1 MLIRKAYKFKLMPN
15 GEQRHKLSSFVGCK
29 RFVFN
34 MALEK
39 QIALHGENSTFLTN
53 YFQMTNW
60 LIAWKKE
67 FPWLRDCHSQVLQQ
81 GLKDLHQA
89 CQNFLAK
96 RACFPK
102 FKCKD
107 NGDGAR
113 FPQGGKVDEA
123 NSRVYLPKIDWVRYR
138 KSREIEGTIKNITVS
153 KAGDDWFVSI
163 QTEFEV
169 DNPVPT
175 GGELGIDVGIARIV
189 TCSDGTFFAP
199 LDPYKHCM
207 DRLARLQQELEKKV
221 RFSKNWQRVREQINK
236 LYTKIANIRKNY
248 LHQISSAIS
257 KNHAIVFVEDLKIKN
272 LTKSAK
278 GTVEEPGKNVKAK
291 SGLNRAILDQGWGM
305 FFRFLNYKL
314 AWKGGHMIAVPPQN
328 TSRTCP
334 RCGHVSKESRPI
346 QAKFLCTHCGLSG
359 NADVFAAMN
368 ILERGRQMLATE
380 HL

>member
-102 FKCKD
+102 FKCKG
-107 NGDGAR
+107 NGDGAC

-221 RFSKNWQRVREQINK
+221 RFSKNWIRFREHIN
-236 LYTKIANIRKNY
+236 
-248 LHQISSAIS
+248 
-257 KNHAIVFVEDLKIKN
+257 
-272 LTKSAK
+272 
-278 GTVEEPGKNVKAK
+278 
-291 SGLNRAILDQGWGM
+291 
-305 FFRFLNYKL
+305 
-314 AWKGGHMIAVPPQN
+314 
-328 TSRTCP
+328 
-334 RCGHVSKESRPI
+334 
-346 QAKFLCTHCGLSG
+346 
-359 NADVFAAMN
+359 
-368 ILERGRQMLATE
+368 
-380 HL
+380 

>member
-1 MLIRKAYKFKLMPN
+1 
-15 GEQRHKLSSFVGCK
+15 
-29 RFVFN
+29 
-34 MALEK
+34 
-39 QIALHGENSTFLTN
+39 
-53 YFQMTNW
+53 
-60 LIAWKKE
+60 
-67 FPWLRDCHSQVLQQ
+67 
-81 GLKDLHQA
+81 
-89 CQNFLAK
+89 
-96 RACFPK
+96 
-102 FKCKD
+102 
-107 NGDGAR
+107 
-113 FPQGGKVDEA
+113 
-123 NSRVYLPKIDWVRYR
+123 
-138 KSREIEGTIKNITVS
+138 
-153 KAGDDWFVSI
+153 
-163 QTEFEV
+163 
-169 DNPVPT
+169 
-175 GGELGIDVGIARIV
+175 
-189 TCSDGTFFAP
+189 
-199 LDPYKHCM
+199 M

-359 NADVFAAMN
+359 NADVFATMN